1 MKHTVTGSLLLLMC
15 TVGWGEMDLLKS
27 QGYSCVITS
36 SYLLS
41 DDGSLS
47 ESQYKVGRTFTIDR
61 GTGRAIGAIKNH
73 NITAY
78 GNFQPTVIDRGN
90 HEQYFK
96 ALTVYGSNNPSID
109 VLVVQQFAD
118 SEEKPFMFSRSGE
131 VTTGV
136 CKNI

>member
-1 MKHTVTGSLLLLMC
+1 MQVAKNDSKFVTGLRLSLMSA
-15 TVGWGEMDLLKS
+15 VGWGEADLLKS

-96 ALTVYGSNNPSID
+96 ALTVCGSNNPSID
-109 VLVVQQFAD
+109 VLVV
-118 SEEKPFMFSRSGE
+118 K
-131 VTTGV
+131 
-136 CKNI
+136 

>member
-1 MKHTVTGSLLLLMC
+1 MRNIVTGLLLTLMSA
-15 TVGWGEMDLLKS
+15 VGWSELKN
-27 QGYSCVITS
+27 QGYSCVITA

-41 DDGSLS
+41 GDGSLS
-47 ESQYKVGRTFTIDR
+47 ETQYKVGRTFTVDR

-109 VLVVQQFAD
+109 VLVVKQFAD
-118 SEEKPFMFSRSGE
+118 SEHKPFMFSHSGE